1 VALVALTAVN
11 GVNYADRYIGAA
23 VLPLTLSG
31 LSLSE
36 AEGGVLQSAFI
47 LAYRRR
53 LVVFVSGAY
62 V

>member
-1 VALVALTAVN
+1 M
-11 GVNYADRYIGAA
+11 NYADRYIGAA
-23 VLPLTLSG
+23 VLPLILSG
-31 LSLSE
+31 LSLLD